1 MKGGEHLHFGGVDV
15 VELAERFGTPLIV
28 TDEARVRENFRA
40 YKEAFSAFKEEVAV
54 VEDVEICYA
63 VKANWSLAIL
73 RILAT
78 EGAGADVVSDF
89 ELKSAMLAGI
99 PPQKIIFNG
108 NAKSE
113 DELRLAVETGV
124 CVCLDSTDEADALSD
139 VARFSEGERVR
150 VAVRVNPEISVKT
163 HPKIATALKTS
174 KFGIPAEEVFAA
186 CSYVE
191 RRGLALC
198 GIHCHVGSQIFE
210 LSVFREAAEKMLRI
224 ASHLQKEFEI
234 DFVDLGGG
242 LGIGYTPSEKKN
254 APTPKDLAHAFLP
267 AFKSARL
274 REPVKLILEPGRSI
288 VGNASI
294 LLTRVQAVK
303 RAAKNF
309 VAVDA
314 GFNILVRPAMYGA
327 YHEILVANKI
337 GVEPTQQYTIVGPLC
352 ESGDIFGERRL
363 PPVERGDILAI
374 LDVGAYGFSM
384 SSQYNMRPRCAEVL
398 VSNGR
403 AELVRERE
411 TFGDFLRHQ
420 IIPPRLLGFPCE
432 T

>member
-1 MKGGEHLHFGGVDV
+1 
-15 VELAERFGTPLIV
+15 
-28 TDEARVRENFRA
+28 
-40 YKEAFSAFKEEVAV
+40 
-54 VEDVEICYA
+54 
-63 VKANWSLAIL
+63 
-73 RILAT
+73 
-78 EGAGADVVSDF
+78 
-89 ELKSAMLAGI
+89 
-99 PPQKIIFNG
+99 
-108 NAKSE
+108 
-113 DELRLAVETGV
+113 
-124 CVCLDSTDEADALSD
+124 
-139 VARFSEGERVR
+139 
-150 VAVRVNPEISVKT
+150 
-163 HPKIATALKTS
+163 
-174 KFGIPAEEVFAA
+174 
-186 CSYVE
+186 
-191 RRGLALC
+191 
-198 GIHCHVGSQIFE
+198 
-210 LSVFREAAEKMLRI
+210 
-224 ASHLQKEFEI
+224 
-234 DFVDLGGG
+234 VDLGGG

-254 APTPKDLAHAFLP
+254 APTPKDLAHAFMP

-294 LLTRVQAVK
+294 LLTKVQAVK

-337 GVEPTQQYTIVGPLC
+337 GVEPAEEYTIVGPLC
-352 ESGDIFGERRL
+352 ESGDIFGERKL
-363 PPVERGDILAI
+363 PPVKRGDILAI